1 MDNTFSKLREIY
13 NLKGNLIDLHNEYI
27 GKVQHIM
34 VDIDECNMSL
44 DEYRDIHI
52 QVISLIENAYSISNK
67 LLSSSIEILDDI
79 HLQPLAPTI
88 QYLLDRNNATIKA
101 ITSIK
106 QYITSDKCKHCSNIK
121 FVTLDMYIMI
131 QHLMVDVKDEI
142 DDIYNMTIQSMQQD

>member
-1 MDNTFSKLREIY
+1 MDNTFSRLREIY
-13 NLKGNLIDLHNEYI
+13 DLKGNLINIHNEYI
-27 GKVQHIM
+27 DRVQHM
-34 VDIDECNMSL
+34 VDINESNISL
-44 DEYRDIHI
+44 NEYRNIHI